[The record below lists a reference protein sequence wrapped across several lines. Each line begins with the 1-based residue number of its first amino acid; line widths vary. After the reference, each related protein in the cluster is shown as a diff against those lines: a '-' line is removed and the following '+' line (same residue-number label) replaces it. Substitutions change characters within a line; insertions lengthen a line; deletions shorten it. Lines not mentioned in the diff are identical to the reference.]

1 MFHTVALTFLIV
13 LREGLEALL
22 VVAALAAFLM
32 RAGEAHRISALG
44 WGSLLGVIA
53 SLGAAWVF
61 EHVFAN
67 IDDLTEAFIMLA
79 VAVLLFHVSA
89 WLWRF
94 RNLQAWQQHLEGRVR
109 GALEADSSLM
119 LGMIAFLAVFREGAE
134 TILFL
139 YAATDDEI
147 GALPAVIIGIGFA
160 ALALTA
166 CYWAMTRLA
175 LRLPLRPLFAVTSLF
190 LFVLGLRFIGAA
202 IDEFQV
208 VGWLPDDQ
216 VALPGWLVGLGV
228 NPSLQSLGL
237 QLLLII
243 AFAALFWTQRNP
255 QRGTNKLGGPDRMA

>member
-1 MFHTVALTFLIV
+1 MFPTVALTFMIV

-32 RAGEAHRISALG
+32 RAGEAHRIRVLGRGAL
-44 WGSLLGVIA
+44 LAVIA
-53 SLGAAWVF
+53 SLATAWVF
-61 EHVFAN
+61 RDVFAS
-67 IDDLTEAFIMLA
+67 IDELTEAFVMLA

-94 RNLQAWQQHLEGRVR
+94 RNLQAWQRHLESKVK

-134 TILFL
+134 TILFV
-139 YAATDDEI
+139 YAAINETS
-147 GALPAVIIGIGFA
+147 GTLSAVVTGIG
-160 ALALTA
+160 LALMVLTG

-175 LRLPLRPLFAVTSLF
+175 LRLPLRPLFAVTSVFLF
-190 LFVLGLRFIGAA
+190 LLGLRFVGAA

-208 VGWLPDDQ
+208 AGWLPDDQ
-216 VALPGWLVGLGV
+216 VALPAWVIGLGV

-243 AFAALFWTQRNP
+243 AFAALSWFLRQP
-255 QRGTNKLGGPDRMA
+255 QRSDRLGRPDRAG

>member
-1 MFHTVALTFLIV
+1 MFHIVGLTFLIV

-22 VVAALAAFLM
+22 VIAALAAFLM
-32 RAGEAHRISALG
+32 RAGEQHRLNALA
-44 WGSLLGVIA
+44 WGTALGVIA
-53 SLGAAWVF
+53 SLAAAWVF
-61 EHVFAN
+61 EHIFAN

-94 RNLQAWQQHLEGRVR
+94 RNLQAWQRHLEGHVR

-119 LGMIAFLAVFREGAE
+119 LGGIAFLAVVREGAE

-147 GALPAVIIGIGFA
+147 GALPAVVIGTGLA
-160 ALALTA
+160 MLALAA

-190 LFVLGLRFIGAA
+190 LFVLGLRFVGAA

-216 VALPGWLVGLGV
+216 VSLPGWLVGLGI

-237 QLLLII
+237 QLVLIVV
-243 AFAALFWTQRNP
+243 FAALFFTQRQP
-255 QRGTNKLGGPDRMA
+255 QRGDKLGNPDKAT